1 MHGVRAAIARTDP
14 LATAEF
20 ATIRERLIKIS
31 ARVIEHI
38 ARIRVPVANELPRPL
53 FRGVALAVMPGRVPG
68 IHVFGLCEEQD
79 VDGIE
84 SGGPASARNDE
95 AHIG

>member
-1 MHGVRAAIARTDP
+1 
-14 LATAEF
+14 
-20 ATIRERLIKIS
+20 
-31 ARVIEHI
+31 
-38 ARIRVPVANELPRPL
+38 
-53 FRGVALAVMPGRVPG
+53 MPGHRRPKDGVLSHTYAPG